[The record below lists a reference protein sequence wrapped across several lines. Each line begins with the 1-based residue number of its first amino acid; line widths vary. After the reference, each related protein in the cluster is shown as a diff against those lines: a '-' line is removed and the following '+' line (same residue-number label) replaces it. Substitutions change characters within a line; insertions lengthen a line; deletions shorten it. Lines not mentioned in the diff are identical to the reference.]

1 MGTESGM
8 RWTVIGQG
16 LTIAALLAGAMVIG
30 LTGAAAAP
38 ASPVQFKQSTIGRVW
53 PIAEVDAMAEI
64 AAKVA
69 KLPKDM
75 RQQFG
80 PRHKWSALRAAELDP
95 APADRVRSVI
105 PFYTLDFDVKL
116 PDGRMLYP
124 KGYSFNPLTYVKLP
138 QRLVIAHPRDLSW
151 ALRTA
156 RPSDFVIVTAGD
168 PIELTER
175 SGRAIYLLEERMKT
189 RLGLTVAPVIVA
201 QSGHK
206 LILSEFGPLSGAKK
220 MKPVR

>member
-1 MGTESGM
+1 MGTESGL
-8 RWTVIGQG
+8 RWTVIAQG
-16 LTIAALLAGAMVIG
+16 LTIAALLAGALVIG
-30 LTGAAAAP
+30 LTGATAAP
-38 ASPVQFKQSTIGRVW
+38 GSPSRLRQSTIGRVW

-69 KLPKDM
+69 TLPKDM
-75 RQQFG
+75 RQHLG
-80 PRHKWSALRAAELDP
+80 SRHRWSALRAAALAP
-95 APADRVRSVI
+95 ASADRVRSVI
-105 PFYTLDFDVKL
+105 PFYTLEFDVRL
-116 PDGRMLYP
+116 TDGRVLYP
-124 KGYSFNPLTYVKLP
+124 KGFSFNPLTFVKLP
-138 QRLVIAHPRDLSW
+138 QRLVIVHPRDLDW

-168 PIELTER
+168 AIELTER

-206 LILSEFGPLSGAKK
+206 LILSEFGALSRAKT
-220 MKPVR
+220 MEPVR